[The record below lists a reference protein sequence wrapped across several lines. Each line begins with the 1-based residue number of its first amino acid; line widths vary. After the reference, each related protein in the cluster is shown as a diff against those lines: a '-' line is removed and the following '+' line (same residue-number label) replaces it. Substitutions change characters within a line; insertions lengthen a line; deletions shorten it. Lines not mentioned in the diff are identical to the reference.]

1 MRKIL
6 KKTKQGRVSI
16 KITENRE
23 FRDLMNFVQELM
35 GPKYWKMRKW
45 YFLRQLDCCMRSRR
59 DTLSNRFYW
68 IDLQRTF

>member
-45 YFLRQLDCCMRSRR
+45 YFLRQLDCCMCSRR

-68 IDLQRTF
+68 IDLQGTF

>member
-45 YFLRQLDCCMRSRR
+45 YFLRQLDCCMRSRC

-68 IDLQRTF
+68 IDQQGTF

>member
-68 IDLQRTF
+68 IDPQGTF

>member
-6 KKTKQGRVSI
+6 KKTKHGRVSI

-35 GPKYWKMRKW
+35 GPKYWNAKGI
-45 YFLRQLDCCMRSRR
+45 F
-59 DTLSNRFYW
+59 
-68 IDLQRTF
+68 